1 MFKTNGFWQ
10 TTGTAFCIF
19 TSLLVTAGAFAQ
31 EPGETFQDC
40 PVCPVMVVVP
50 AGDFTMGSPE
60 DERHRRDNEDSQH
73 PVSIADSFAVGIY
86 EVTFNEWDAC
96 VAEGECGEYS
106 PEDVEWGR
114 DTRPV
119 IEVNWHDT
127 SLYVDWLSRKTGK
140 EYRLLT
146 EAEWEY
152 AARGGTS
159 TPYFWGEEISGEN
172 ARYDSGSMMLKMLG
186 FGTNTD
192 GTVPVGSYEPNG
204 YGIYD
209 MHGNVWEWVEDCYNE
224 TYAGAPTDG
233 SAWLSGNCKS
243 RVLRGGSWID
253 EPGILRS
260 AHRSKRNTRLR
271 FIDHG
276 FRIARTLEP

>member
-1 MFKTNGFWQ
+1 MFNTNGFWQ
-10 TTGTAFCIF
+10 TASLLL
-19 TSLLVTAGAFAQ
+19 TSLLMAGSAFAQ

-40 PVCPVMVVVP
+40 PECPTMVVVP
-50 AGDFTMGSPE
+50 AGDFMMGSPE
-60 DERHRRDNEDSQH
+60 NERHRRDNEDSLH
-73 PVSIADSFAVGIY
+73 SVSIANPFAVGIY
-86 EVTFNEWDAC
+86 EVTFDEWDAC
-96 VAEGECGEYS
+96 VAAGECGEYS
-106 PEDVEWGR
+106 PKDVGWGR
-114 DTRPV
+114 EKHPV
-119 IEVNWHDT
+119 IEVNWHDV

-140 EYRLLT
+140 EYRLLS

-152 AARGGTS
+152 AARSGTS
-159 TPYFWGEEISGEN
+159 TPYYWGEEISGDN

-186 FGTNTD
+186 FGANTD
-192 GTVPVGSYEPNG
+192 GSVSVGEYEPNSFG
-204 YGIYD
+204 LYD

-224 TYAGAPTDG
+224 TYDGAPTDG

-253 EPGILRS
+253 EAGVLRS

-276 FRIARTLEP
+276 FRVARSLEP